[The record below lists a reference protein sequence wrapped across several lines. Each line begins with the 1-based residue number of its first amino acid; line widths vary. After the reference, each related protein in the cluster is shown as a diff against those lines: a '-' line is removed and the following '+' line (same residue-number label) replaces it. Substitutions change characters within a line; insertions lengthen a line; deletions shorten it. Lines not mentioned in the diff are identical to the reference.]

1 MKPSSQTAWKW
12 VRFVIALALGF
23 VMALAVGVLVSLI
36 LSAELPWVTTGWQHE
51 VSKYA
56 GLGTYLLIIV
66 IFVMKE
72 TKKKADT
79 SDR

>member
-1 MKPSSQTAWKW
+1 VKPSSQTVWKW

-23 VMALAVGVLVSLI
+23 VMALAVAVLVSLV

-56 GLGTYLLIIV
+56 GLGTYVLIIG

-72 TKKKADT
+72 TKK
-79 SDR
+79 RLPR